1 MGTIT
6 ISLNTRKGS
15 VRRSTYSHNYTIND
29 VQNELL
35 PGTFYTSI
43 TALENAF
50 VGGVTLSDGVYRK
63 TTLSFDSEIEDGS
76 TPTIQTHEEKVV
88 LAAELYGGAP
98 FPNKDFSVSVPMPD
112 LVNDFVFP
120 AGTDRINANDFSG
133 NLSVN
138 AIAWVNNVL
147 DHYLNH
153 NNPNGTWSAARAL
166 YVELIG
172 TSV

>member
-15 VRRSTYSHNYTIND
+15 IRRSTYLHNYTIDD

-50 VGGVTLSDGVYRK
+50 TGGVTLSDGVFRK
-63 TTLSFDSEIEDGS
+63 TTLSFDSDTENA
-76 TPTIQTHEEKVV
+76 TLPTVQTHEEKVV
-88 LAAELYGGAP
+88 LALELYGGSP
-98 FPNKDFSVSVPMPD
+98 FPNKDFTVSVPMPD

-120 AGTDRINANDFSG
+120 PGTDRINAADFAG

-138 AIAWVNNVL
+138 AIAWVDNVVG
-147 DHYLNH
+147 HYVNH
-153 NNPNGTWSAARAL
+153 NNPGGTWSAGRAL
-166 YVELIG
+166 YVELVG